1 MPTLSQSDR
10 LSSSSWADAFP
21 SRAGNLNDLFRKQSW
36 EPDQYQSEVQLWSG
50 DVPSW
55 GQLEPD
61 NISPLSFWTFDFSS
75 IAASPEAVR
84 LRRNL
89 NVHGQGLETL
99 EAAQKRTSILDFPPL
114 NLGAVLRPLGP
125 DDDLL
130 GEMLNDARS

>member
-10 LSSSSWADAFP
+10 LSSSSWADTFP
-21 SRAGNLNDLFRKQSW
+21 SRSGNLYDLFGKQSW
-36 EPDQYQSEVQLWSG
+36 RPDQYQSEVQLWSG
-50 DVPSW
+50 DLPSC

-61 NISPLSFWTFDFSS
+61 DSSSLSFWTFDFTS

-99 EAAQKRTSILDFPPL
+99 EAAQKRTSILDFPRL

-130 GEMLNDARS
+130 GEMLNEARS

>member
-1 MPTLSQSDR
+1 MPTLSQFDR

-21 SRAGNLNDLFRKQSW
+21 SRAGNLDDLFGKQAW
-36 EPDQYQSEVQLWSG
+36 QPDQYQSGVRFWSG

-61 NISPLSFWTFDFSS
+61 NTSSLSFWTFDFSS

-89 NVHGQGLETL
+89 YVHGQSLETL

-130 GEMLNDARS
+130 GEMLNEARS

>member
-21 SRAGNLNDLFRKQSW
+21 SRAGNLNDLFGKQSW
-36 EPDQYQSEVQLWSG
+36 QPNQYQSEVQLWSV

-61 NISPLSFWTFDFSS
+61 NTSSLSFWTFDFSS

-89 NVHGQGLETL
+89 YVHGQGLETL
-99 EAAQKRTSILDFPPL
+99 EAAQKRTSILDFPRL

-130 GEMLNDARS
+130 GEMLNEARS